1 MSNIMNFEI
10 VTQEKTV
17 LKEEILQVTVPT
29 KTGEI
34 TVLAN
39 HVPLVSTIISGVI
52 QIKKKNEKTEIIS
65 ISGGFIEVLKDKV
78 VILAN
83 TAERAEDI
91 DIERAEDAKKRA
103 EEMMKDTKRFDKA
116 RFTNINA
123 QIAKELARTKAA
135 KRWKKIKNINS

>member
-1 MSNIMNFEI
+1 MSNIINFEI

>member
-1 MSNIMNFEI
+1 MSNIINFEI

-29 KTGEI
+29 KAGEI

-39 HVPLVSTIISGVI
+39 HVPLVSTITPGVI
-52 QIKKKNEKTEIIS
+52 QIKKKDEKTEIIS

-91 DIERAEDAKKRA
+91 DIKRAEEAKKRA

-123 QIAKELARTKAA
+123 QIAKELARTKAV